1 MRVKIR
7 NSIFQVKQ
15 VTRYPENSPYLI
27 IRTVDDDK
35 YLINCGNFLAE
46 TLYNQLFKQG
56 YCNLNTSNSI
66 KKLN

>member
-15 VTRYPENSPYLI
+15 VTRYPKNSPYLI
-27 IRTVDDDK
+27 IRTVDNDK

-46 TLYNQLFKQG
+46 TLYRKLFTEG
-56 YCNLNTSNSI
+56 YCNLNTADSI